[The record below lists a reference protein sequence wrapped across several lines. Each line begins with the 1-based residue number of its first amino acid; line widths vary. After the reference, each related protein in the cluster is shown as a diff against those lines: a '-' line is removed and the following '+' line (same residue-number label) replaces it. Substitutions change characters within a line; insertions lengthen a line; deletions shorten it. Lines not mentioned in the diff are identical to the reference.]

1 MERLGIKATPAVIC
15 FLLALMF
22 PLFVNTAG
30 VYAQGTYIKITS
42 PQNGDIITTD
52 TFGVTADYSRKDVN
66 DEVIV
71 RIYPVGSPRG
81 NGYSKGLGPV
91 KNGTA
96 IANTRIGARII
107 NEEVRR

>member
-1 MERLGIKATPAVIC
+1 
-15 FLLALMF
+15 MF

-30 VYAQGTYIKITS
+30 VYAQGATTYVKITS

-52 TFGVTADYSRKDVN
+52 TFEVTADYSRKDVQDN
-66 DEVIV
+66 VWA

-81 NGYSKGLGPV
+81 NGYGKGLGPV

-107 NEEVRR
+107 NKEVRR